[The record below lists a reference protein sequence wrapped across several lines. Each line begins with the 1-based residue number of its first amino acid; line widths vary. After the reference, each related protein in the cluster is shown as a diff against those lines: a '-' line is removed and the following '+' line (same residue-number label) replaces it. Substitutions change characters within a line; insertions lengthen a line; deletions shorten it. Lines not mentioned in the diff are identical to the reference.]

1 MAAPSGIVWGS
12 TVGGYG
18 RIGIYTSAST
28 TNTQVTLTTQIW
40 FWSKYSVDDT
50 NNTLYYTLSTS
61 SSSATDS
68 KGSVS
73 IKTTHNS
80 GSGWSTTNQ
89 VKLFEYTHAAYTKG
103 KSAAKKYLYA
113 KLSNVDV
120 VGGTMYAS
128 TTYTVP
134 ALSAYTISYSG
145 NATGVTNIPGSQ
157 TMYYGKTEK
166 LSTTTPKREGY
177 SFQGWATSASGGVSY
192 AAGANYT
199 AYANATLYAVWKA
212 NTYTVKFDANGGTGA
227 PSNQTKTYGTTLTLS
242 STEPNRTNYNFL
254 GWSESKSATTAT
266 YAAGGSYTKNAATTL
281 YAVWELAYT
290 KPRITNLSI
299 SRRNES
305 GVLTDSGT
313 YALVQFNWACDQ
325 TVTSVVVTWTPA
337 TGTTSSYTFS
347 ASGTSGT
354 VGTLLGNGAFSAD
367 TTYTFTVTVTD
378 SGGSTPKTQTLH
390 GTAYAID
397 FLSGGKGVAFGKP
410 AETEGMAD
418 FKFQTHMRAN
428 TTYDN
433 EVAIFGRD
441 SAGSTFSAFIPVSSS
456 GNTSIGYGLYKAGRG
471 NTHIYGNAVQF
482 YTNNGIFTNGSGIIL
497 DNNEAIYGTNTSG
510 TVVEIFQP
518 INSSGNTVLGYGN
531 YSAKSGNANF
541 YGYDINFGVSNI
553 ASPGTYRPYRR
564 RGDSM
569 SIFIKTA
576 GYITNGGVDLGFFIP
591 FAVPIVGSPTVTV
604 SSTAGFTVRQ
614 GDKYLYGSSSSAS
627 VNPASY
633 TVERLMFN
641 GIIVTAKFSNA
652 TNVTNNDTAG
662 ITWNGTITF
671 S

>member
-40 FWSKYSVDDT
+40 FWSKYSVDDVS
-50 NNTLYYTLSTS
+50 NTLYYTLSTS

-89 VKLFEYTHAAYTKG
+89 VKLYEYTHAAYTRG
-103 KSAAKKYLYA
+103 TSAAKKYLYA
-113 KLSNVDV
+113 KLANVDV

-134 ALSAYTISYSG
+134 ALTSYTVSY
-145 NATGVTNIPGSQ
+145 NANGGTGAPGSQ
-157 TMYYGKTEK
+157 TKYYGQTLK
-166 LSTTTPKREGY
+166 LSSTKPTRTGY
-177 SFQGWATSASGGVSY
+177 SFQGWATSASGSVSY

-199 AYANATLYAVWKA
+199 SNAGATLYAVWKA

-242 STEPNRTNYNFL
+242 STKPTRTNYNFL
-254 GWSESKSATTAT
+254 GWSESASATSAT
-266 YAAGGSYTKNAATTL
+266 YSAGGSYTKNAATTL

-290 KPRITNLSI
+290 KPRITNLKI
-299 SRRNES
+299 TRRTS
-305 GVLTDSGT
+305 AGVLADDGT
-313 YALVQFNWACDQ
+313 YALVQFDFACDKTATS
-325 TVTSVVVTWTPA
+325 TVVEWESEA
-337 TGTTSSYTFS
+337 GTTGGYNFNKT
-347 ASGTSGT
+347 GTSGSVST
-354 VGTLLGNGAFSAD
+354 LVGGGGLSAD
-367 TTYTFTVTVTD
+367 STWTFTVTVAD
-378 SGGSTPKTQTLH
+378 SGGSTSKTQTIN
-390 GTAYAID
+390 GTAYTID

-433 EVAIFGRD
+433 EVAIFGRNA
-441 SAGSTFSAFIPVSSS
+441 SGSTYSALIPVTSS
-456 GNTSIGYGLYKAGRG
+456 GNTSLGYGLYKAGTG
-471 NTHIYGNAVQF
+471 NTHLYGNAVQF
-482 YTNNGIFTNGSGIIL
+482 YTNNGIFTNGSGITM
-497 DNNEAIYGTNTSG
+497 DNNEVIYGLNPG
-510 TVVEIFQP
+510 GVAVEAFQAQ
-518 INSSGNTVLGYGN
+518 NSSGHTVLGYGP
-531 YSAKSGNANF
+531 YTRKTGNSHI
-541 YGYDINFGVSNI
+541 YGYDISFGVSNI

-564 RGDSM
+564 RGDTLT
-569 SIFIKTA
+569 IKLLTA
-576 GYITNGGVDLGFFIP
+576 GYITSSGTTLCFFIP
-591 FAVPIVGSPTVTV
+591 MAVPIVGSPTVTI
-604 SSTAGFTVRQ
+604 SSTTGFTVRQ
-614 GDKYLYGSSSSAS
+614 GSKYLYGSSASAS
-627 VNPASY
+627 VNPSSY
-633 TVERLMFN
+633 TVERYMFN
-641 GIIVTAKFSNA
+641 GLVVSAVFSNA
-652 TNVTNNDTAG
+652 TNVTNNETAG
-662 ITWNGTITF
+662 IQWNGTITF